1 MVMRLV
7 YKSLLHQKSII
18 MKKSIIIL
26 GIVCITFSN
35 AASASTRII
44 KSNLVNEKY
53 FYTAST
59 PLCVAISK
67 GELDIVKKFVEY
79 GADVNERSNGMTPL
93 MIAARYNKVE
103 IIKFLLEHGA
113 NLNAKDEKGFTAL
126 KHAELSSAKEAIL
139 ILK

>member
-1 MVMRLV
+1 
-7 YKSLLHQKSII
+7 
-18 MKKSIIIL
+18 MKKSIIISGMAL
-26 GIVCITFSN
+26 LAFSTI
-35 AASASTRII
+35 STASTFFP
-44 KSNLVNEKY
+44 KSSHQKEIN
-53 FYTAST
+53 FFQSTT

-67 GELDIVKKFVEY
+67 GEIAIVKKFVEY

-113 NLNAKDEKGFTAL
+113 NLNAKDDKGFTAL